1 MNNFANEIKSIFGSS
16 VLNALILI
24 NVGVFIFIHLFTTL
38 MFFTSGYS
46 IDLLIRDYLALPA
59 YPETLIKKPW
69 TLITYMFTHEGFFH
83 ILFNMLILYW
93 MGKIFIDYL
102 GDKKIF
108 GIYILGGLAGAL
120 FYLLA
125 YNFIP
130 VFSMYSTEAVVI
142 GASAGVMAVLLATT
156 TLVPDYRMNLILL
169 GPVPLKYIAAV
180 LIVLDLINIK
190 SGNAGGHIA
199 HLGGALFGFIYIKQ
213 LKTGRDLVNPFSMI
227 LEKKAARSKMKVVH
241 KKRTSDDDYVESKL
255 QQQKILDNILD
266 KISESGY
273 ESLTEREKE
282 ILFKMSKDDK
292 N

>member
-1 MNNFANEIKSIFGSS
+1 MNNFSNEIKSLFGSS
-16 VLNALILI
+16 VLNALILV
-24 NVGVFIFIHLFTTL
+24 NVGVFIFIHLFSTL
-38 MFFTSGYS
+38 MFFTTSYS
-46 IDLLIRDYLALPA
+46 LDQLIRDYLALPA
-59 YPETLIKKPW
+59 SPSTLIKKPW

-93 MGKIFIDYL
+93 MGRIFIEYL
-102 GDKKIF
+102 GDKKIL

-125 YNFIP
+125 YNIIP
-130 VFSMYSTEAVVI
+130 VFSLHSTEAVVI

-156 TLVPDYRMNLILL
+156 TLVPEYRMNLLLL

-180 LIVLDLINIK
+180 LIILDLINIK

-199 HLGGALFGFIYIKQ
+199 HLGGALFGFLYIKQ
-213 LKTGRDLVNPFSMI
+213 LRSGRDLVKPFSQI
-227 LEKKAARSKMKVVH
+227 LEKNTTKSKMKVVH
-241 KKRTSDDDYVESKL
+241 KKKSTDEDYVTSKI
-255 QQQKILDNILD
+255 QQQKILDRILD

-282 ILFKMSKDDK
+282 ILFRMSKDSK
-292 N
+292 

>member
-1 MNNFANEIKSIFGSS
+1 MNNFSNEIRSIFRSN

-24 NVGVFIFIHLFTTL
+24 NVGVFIFIHLFSTL
-38 MFFTSGYS
+38 MFFTSTYS
-46 IDLLIRDYLALPA
+46 LDQLIRDYFALPA
-59 YPETLIKKPW
+59 YPETLLVKPW

-93 MGKIFIDYL
+93 MGRIFIEYL
-102 GDKKIF
+102 GDKKIL
-108 GIYILGGLAGAL
+108 GIYILGGLAGAV

-125 YNFIP
+125 YNLIP
-130 VFSMYSTEAVVI
+130 VFATISSEAVVI

-156 TLVPDYRMNLILL
+156 TLVPDYRLNLLLL

-199 HLGGALFGFIYIKQ
+199 HLGGALFGFLYIKQ
-213 LKTGRDLVNPFSMI
+213 LRSGRDLVKPFSSI
-227 LEKKAARSKMKVVH
+227 LESRATKSRMKVVH
-241 KKRTSDDDYVESKL
+241 KKKTSDDEYVESKL
-255 QQQKILDNILD
+255 QQQKILDKILD

-273 ESLTEREKE
+273 ESLTAREKE

-292 N
+292 